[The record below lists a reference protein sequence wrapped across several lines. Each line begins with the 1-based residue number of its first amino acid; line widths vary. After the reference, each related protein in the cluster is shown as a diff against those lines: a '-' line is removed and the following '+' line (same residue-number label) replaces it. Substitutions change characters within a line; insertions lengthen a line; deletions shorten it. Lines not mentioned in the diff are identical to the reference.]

1 MCGLFGTTRPHAY
14 PLADAASEALLDLG
28 YLAQTRGVDSAGLA
42 TVHRHPVKAAA
53 STTTVHDQ
61 VVGATRIVTALGR
74 FDDELPQWPRLQR
87 HLGTA
92 HVVLGHTRWATQ
104 GRVTLANASPMLVG
118 DVVGTHN
125 GDVTVPA
132 RVSGTDTAWVLRML
146 NRTRSA
152 RSAAAVLTG
161 LRGRAALAWTR
172 LDRPDSVYLAR
183 AALSPLYTA
192 YDGAG
197 GLWWASNPDWLRM
210 IARGLDGM
218 TTPTSVPEGNV
229 LIATRGAEEVR
240 ITAAAKFAPTCR
252 LRDEMHTE
260 YAWRGFTGPDL
271 HRARTADTR
280 RRVAW

>member
-1 MCGLFGTTRPHAY
+1 MCGLFGTARPHAY
-14 PLADAASEALLDLG
+14 PLAGAAGDALLDLG

-42 TVHRHPVKAAA
+42 TVHRHPVKGAA
-53 STTTVHDQ
+53 STATVHDQ
-61 VVGATRIVTALGR
+61 VVKTTRIVTALGR

-87 HLGTA
+87 HLSTA

-132 RVSGTDTAWVLRML
+132 RVSGTDTGWVLRML
-146 NRTRSA
+146 NNTRSA

-172 LDRPDSVYLAR
+172 MDRPDSVYLAR

-197 GLWWASNPDWLRM
+197 GLWWASNPDWLRI
-210 IARGLDGM
+210 IARGLSGM
-218 TTPTSVPEGNV
+218 TTPTSVPEGSV

-240 ITAAAKFAPTCR
+240 INAAAKFAPTSR

-271 HRARTADTR
+271 HHAQTAHTR